1 MDARSTSHR
10 LTVCAPRPGF
20 LHSSR
25 AWRHII
31 CGGVLARRL
40 IFHILGEQRLR
51 CNGAHFVLVLVPL
64 RTLVAAFAMVREQGR
79 LLEAAGARG
88 RRQGRQGGEGRR
100 GLNDHDRLYIR
111 ARSDTLHIRLT
122 TSFGNDLHISTTFC
136 TYHHQ
141 VNQSTRACAPRR
153 VILRLSRLTPV
164 QP

>member
-100 GLNDHDRLYIR
+100 GLNDHDHLYIR
-111 ARSDTLHIRLT
+111 ARSDAAHTPHDILRKRPAHIHHV
-122 TSFGNDLHISTTFC
+122 LHISPPSES
-136 TYHHQ
+136 
-141 VNQSTRACAPRR
+141 VDARVCAA
-153 VILRLSRLTPV
+153 
-164 QP
+164 